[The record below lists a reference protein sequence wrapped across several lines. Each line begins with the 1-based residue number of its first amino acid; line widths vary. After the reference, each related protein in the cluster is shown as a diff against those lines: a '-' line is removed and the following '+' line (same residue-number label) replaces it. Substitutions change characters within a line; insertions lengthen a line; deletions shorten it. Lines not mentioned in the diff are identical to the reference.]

1 MKAMVAIVAVWAF
14 ATAASASES
23 AVKVGNWEVITIQDP
38 IDDSTRAVAILSGEG
53 GSLAIKCDKPGQDS
67 LYVQFIS
74 KRYLGNLRSS
84 YSSRDFTYRIDT
96 DAPVTEGWAYEKS
109 SALQFNRK
117 IAYPLLDRL
126 ATANKIA
133 IRASTYDYST
143 VDASFDLDGVG
154 EAISL
159 TRSTCQSR

>member
-1 MKAMVAIVAVWAF
+1 MKSLVAVVVVLAS
-14 ATAASASES
+14 ASAASANEKT
-23 AVKVGNWEVITIQDP
+23 VKVGNWDVITIQDP

-67 LYVQFIS
+67 LYVQFVS

-84 YSSRDFTYRIDT
+84 YSSRDFTYRIDA

-117 IAYPLLDRL
+117 FVYPLLDRL
-126 ATANKIA
+126 ASASKVA
-133 IRASTYDYST
+133 VRASTYDYST
-143 VDASFDLDGVG
+143 VDASFDLDGVA
-154 EAISL
+154 EAIAQ